1 MKDLQRKFHL
11 KLLSE
16 QKGLDNEIKGIKIIE
31 VENMEKYIE
40 GGEILLTSFFIYES
54 CTISQYETHIQNLID
69 KGVSG
74 FIIKNSGNI
83 KNFNIKLDILK
94 RLCIEN
100 EVALFELLRQNY
112 YWDIIRYILDNVFDQ
127 EMALLKY
134 HKVTND
140 NLKEYIFHKEAT
152 PKNIIELL
160 YTIIDNPISM
170 YYENLSCL
178 ATTYEE
184 KSSFD
189 LLDNIKEYSPEIRL
203 RYNYLKQDAGKYNQY
218 IIPITFI
225 AIDILKAQKNSI
237 IKFFQIILSGIGI
250 RLLSFTVIFV
260 YSFFNKSS
268 FNIDSVSI
276 DFRSDKIYVENV
288 VWLEDSHH
296 VDVYQI
302 ENAFFV
308 RRIDSYK
315 L

>member
-1 MKDLQRKFHL
+1 MKVVKEIIAYFSHMNNKRRTLVWYIISLSIVLIEYLINSRLDKFVYFHP
-11 KLLSE
+11 
-16 QKGLDNEIKGIKIIE
+16 
-31 VENMEKYIE
+31 
-40 GGEILLTSFFIYES
+40 FIS
-54 CTISQYETHIQNLID
+54 IVINIVLLID
-69 KGVSG
+69 
-74 FIIKNSGNI
+74 
-83 KNFNIKLDILK
+83 
-94 RLCIEN
+94 
-100 EVALFELLRQNY
+100 LF
-112 YWDIIRYILDNVFDQ
+112 F
-127 EMALLKY
+127 
-134 HKVTND
+134 
-140 NLKEYIFHKEAT
+140 
-152 PKNIIELL
+152 
-160 YTIIDNPISM
+160 
-170 YYENLSCL
+170 
-178 ATTYEE
+178 
-184 KSSFD
+184 
-189 LLDNIKEYSPEIRL
+189 
-203 RYNYLKQDAGKYNQY
+203 
-218 IIPITFI
+218 IPITFI

>member
-1 MKDLQRKFHL
+1 MKVFKEIIAYFSHMNNKRRTLEWYIISLSIVLIEYLINSRLDKFVYFHP
-11 KLLSE
+11 
-16 QKGLDNEIKGIKIIE
+16 
-31 VENMEKYIE
+31 
-40 GGEILLTSFFIYES
+40 FIS
-54 CTISQYETHIQNLID
+54 IVINIVLLID
-69 KGVSG
+69 
-74 FIIKNSGNI
+74 
-83 KNFNIKLDILK
+83 
-94 RLCIEN
+94 
-100 EVALFELLRQNY
+100 LF
-112 YWDIIRYILDNVFDQ
+112 F
-127 EMALLKY
+127 
-134 HKVTND
+134 
-140 NLKEYIFHKEAT
+140 
-152 PKNIIELL
+152 
-160 YTIIDNPISM
+160 
-170 YYENLSCL
+170 
-178 ATTYEE
+178 
-184 KSSFD
+184 
-189 LLDNIKEYSPEIRL
+189 
-203 RYNYLKQDAGKYNQY
+203 
-218 IIPITFI
+218 IPITFI

>member
-1 MKDLQRKFHL
+1 MKDFKEIIAYFSHMNNKRRTLVWYIISLSIVLIEYLINSRLDKFVYFHP
-11 KLLSE
+11 
-16 QKGLDNEIKGIKIIE
+16 
-31 VENMEKYIE
+31 
-40 GGEILLTSFFIYES
+40 FIS
-54 CTISQYETHIQNLID
+54 IVINIVLLID
-69 KGVSG
+69 
-74 FIIKNSGNI
+74 
-83 KNFNIKLDILK
+83 
-94 RLCIEN
+94 
-100 EVALFELLRQNY
+100 LF
-112 YWDIIRYILDNVFDQ
+112 F
-127 EMALLKY
+127 
-134 HKVTND
+134 
-140 NLKEYIFHKEAT
+140 
-152 PKNIIELL
+152 
-160 YTIIDNPISM
+160 
-170 YYENLSCL
+170 
-178 ATTYEE
+178 
-184 KSSFD
+184 
-189 LLDNIKEYSPEIRL
+189 
-203 RYNYLKQDAGKYNQY
+203 
-218 IIPITFI
+218 IPITFI

>member
-1 MKDLQRKFHL
+1 MWYIISLSIVLIEYLINSRLDKFVYFHP
-11 KLLSE
+11 
-16 QKGLDNEIKGIKIIE
+16 
-31 VENMEKYIE
+31 
-40 GGEILLTSFFIYES
+40 FIS
-54 CTISQYETHIQNLID
+54 IVINIVLLID
-69 KGVSG
+69 
-74 FIIKNSGNI
+74 
-83 KNFNIKLDILK
+83 
-94 RLCIEN
+94 
-100 EVALFELLRQNY
+100 LF
-112 YWDIIRYILDNVFDQ
+112 F
-127 EMALLKY
+127 
-134 HKVTND
+134 
-140 NLKEYIFHKEAT
+140 
-152 PKNIIELL
+152 
-160 YTIIDNPISM
+160 
-170 YYENLSCL
+170 
-178 ATTYEE
+178 
-184 KSSFD
+184 
-189 LLDNIKEYSPEIRL
+189 
-203 RYNYLKQDAGKYNQY
+203 
-218 IIPITFI
+218 IPITFI

>member
-1 MKDLQRKFHL
+1 MKVLKEIIAYFSHMNNKRRTLVWYIISLSIVLIEYLINSRLDKFVYFHP
-11 KLLSE
+11 
-16 QKGLDNEIKGIKIIE
+16 
-31 VENMEKYIE
+31 
-40 GGEILLTSFFIYES
+40 FIS
-54 CTISQYETHIQNLID
+54 IVINIVLLID
-69 KGVSG
+69 
-74 FIIKNSGNI
+74 
-83 KNFNIKLDILK
+83 
-94 RLCIEN
+94 
-100 EVALFELLRQNY
+100 LF
-112 YWDIIRYILDNVFDQ
+112 F
-127 EMALLKY
+127 
-134 HKVTND
+134 
-140 NLKEYIFHKEAT
+140 
-152 PKNIIELL
+152 
-160 YTIIDNPISM
+160 
-170 YYENLSCL
+170 
-178 ATTYEE
+178 
-184 KSSFD
+184 
-189 LLDNIKEYSPEIRL
+189 
-203 RYNYLKQDAGKYNQY
+203 
-218 IIPITFI
+218 IPITFI